1 MKQINFKKYNIII
14 LTLWTLTI
22 AFAVYRSV
30 LESNQQFE
38 KNIKIVAQISY
49 QKDIL
54 YRKWVSTH
62 GGVYVTIN
70 KDSRPN
76 PYLSFIE
83 NRDVVTTNGDSL
95 TLVNPAYMT
104 RQIYELGK
112 DDYGAVG
119 HLSSLKPINPFNA
132 PDHNEKQALLRFEKG
147 DTLFV
152 NNDTLKGIPYFVYVR
167 PFRTESSCLKCHAQ
181 QGYKIG
187 DVRGALFT
195 AVPTSEFLKIKNHD
209 IKSSLMTFLFV
220 WVIGVSVIL
229 FVMYNLQKQIKA
241 RNIAEETII
250 QTNKELHQLNV
261 DKDRFISILGHDL
274 RSPFTALIGL
284 SEFLKENLQKF
295 SINETNKIAD
305 DINIAAQNTFNL
317 LEDILLWA
325 RTQQGKIPFNPR
337 NLDLTEISNNVIDIL
352 KPNAFAKNIT
362 ISYSIAG
369 NLTVFADIDML
380 KTVLRNLVSNA
391 IKFTHNGGTIN
402 IGAGQTDSF
411 TTISVSDD
419 GVGISQENMAK
430 IFDVSQVPT
439 TIGTERETGTG
450 LGLLLCKDF
459 VEKHGGKIR
468 VESEAGKGS
477 NFSFT
482 LPSPI

>member
-1 MKQINFKKYNIII
+1 
-14 LTLWTLTI
+14 
-22 AFAVYRSV
+22 
-30 LESNQQFE
+30 
-38 KNIKIVAQISY
+38 
-49 QKDIL
+49 
-54 YRKWVSTH
+54 
-62 GGVYVTIN
+62 
-70 KDSRPN
+70 
-76 PYLSFIE
+76 
-83 NRDVVTTNGDSL
+83 
-95 TLVNPAYMT
+95 
-104 RQIYELGK
+104 
-112 DDYGAVG
+112 
-119 HLSSLKPINPFNA
+119 
-132 PDHNEKQALLRFEKG
+132 
-147 DTLFV
+147 
-152 NNDTLKGIPYFVYVR
+152 
-167 PFRTESSCLKCHAQ
+167 
-181 QGYKIG
+181 
-187 DVRGALFT
+187 
-195 AVPTSEFLKIKNHD
+195 
-209 IKSSLMTFLFV
+209 MTFLFV